1 MSEMTPEKT
10 REMNRMA
17 ELRAYGILDTPNEDA
32 FDAIVKRTAK
42 ALGTPMALI
51 SFVDENRQWFKARHG
66 LEASETPRTISF
78 CTHAIQGPEVF
89 VVADAERDERFVDNP
104 LVTGDPNIR
113 FYAGAPLKSPNG
125 RRIGTLCVLDSRARS
140 GLSAEARLQ
149 LQELAEDVMRAVE
162 ARKPAP
168 KG

>member
-1 MSEMTPEKT
+1 MTPEKT

-162 ARKPAP
+162 ARKPAL

>member
-1 MSEMTPEKT
+1 MTPEKT